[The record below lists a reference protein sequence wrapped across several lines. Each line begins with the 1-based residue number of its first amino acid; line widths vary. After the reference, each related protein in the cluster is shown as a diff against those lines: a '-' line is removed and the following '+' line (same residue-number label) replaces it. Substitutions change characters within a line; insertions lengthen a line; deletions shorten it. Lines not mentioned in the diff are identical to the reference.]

1 MDAHLRTVPTAPW
14 RRALVAL
21 AALVAVAAPAAAQLS
36 GAGAQSF
43 TEDDIGIYGPQTNDE
58 LGWTFAT
65 GDFDGD
71 GADDLAT
78 GVYLDDN
85 ATGSYVN
92 AGLVILRYGILGQG
106 LATNVS
112 FDLLSQFNGGSPD
125 PVEAGDLFGW
135 ALAAGDF
142 NGDGWDDLAVGGIGD
157 GPDNGG
163 AVQVHYGGSGGLDLS
178 GAQHRHQDS
187 PGIADDAEDNDLF
200 GYALAAGDFN
210 GDGFADLAIGVP
222 GEDTT
227 VPPGFFIADH
237 GVVHTL
243 YGSAPGLTT
252 AGSQYFHQD
261 VAGMADQREASD
273 RFGEALAAGDFN
285 GDGFADLAI
294 GVRGEDS
301 SAGGVAVLLGGA
313 SGLTVTGNAFW
324 TQDSAGV
331 PDAEE
336 DEDFFGD
343 ELAAGDFDHDGFAD
357 LAIGIP
363 WEDVDTPGGEIP
375 EAGAVQVLRGGASG
389 LTASGGSFWTQD
401 PLPGEVAIALFGY
414 AVAAGDFA
422 QDGWDDLAIGAS
434 LANVGHGPWE
444 GAVITVLGEAAAGG
458 LTAVGAGFWRQGV
471 DGLPGIGEQGDRFGS
486 GLATGDFDGNGAAD
500 LVIGA
505 PRESTVAVG
514 DGAEWVVYGESS
526 SPVLFSDG
534 FETGTT
540 GAWSD
545 TVP

>member
-1 MDAHLRTVPTAPW
+1 MDRHLGTVPW
-14 RRALVAL
+14 RRALVGLAAL
-21 AALVAVAAPAAAQLS
+21 AATAAPAAAQLS
-36 GAGAQSF
+36 GDGAQLF
-43 TEDDIGIYGPQTNDE
+43 TEDDIGIYGPQANDE
-58 LGWTFAT
+58 LGHMFAT

-78 GVYLDDN
+78 GVYHDDN
-85 ATGSYVN
+85 ATGSFPD
-92 AGLVILRYGILGQG
+92 AGLVILRYGMLGEG

-125 PVEAGDLFGW
+125 PVEAGDNFGF

-142 NGDGWDDLAVGGIGD
+142 NGDGWDDLAVGGLRD

-163 AVQVHYGGSGGLDLS
+163 AVQIHYGGPGGLDLS
-178 GAQHRHQDS
+178 GAQHWHQDS
-187 PGIADDAEDNDLF
+187 PGIADDAEANDLF

-222 GEDTT
+222 REDTLL
-227 VPPGFFIADH
+227 PGPFFMSDH

-243 YGSAPGLTT
+243 YGSAPGLTG

-261 VAGMADQREASD
+261 VAGMADERSESD
-273 RFGEALAAGDFN
+273 SFGGALAAGDFN

-294 GVRGEDS
+294 GVEGENFY
-301 SAGGVAVLLGGA
+301 AGGVAVLLGGA
-313 SGLTVTGNAFW
+313 SGLTVTGNTFW
-324 TQDSAGV
+324 SQDSAGV

-336 DEDFFGD
+336 ELDGFGWA
-343 ELAAGDFDHDGFAD
+343 LAAGDFDHDGFAD
-357 LAIGIP
+357 LAIAIP
-363 WEDVDTPGGEIP
+363 REGVDTPSGEIAN
-375 EAGAVQVLRGGASG
+375 AGAVQVLRGGASG
-389 LTASGGSFWTQD
+389 VTASGGSFWTQD
-401 PLPGEVAIALFGY
+401 PLPGEVADTNNFGW

-422 QDGWDDLAIGAS
+422 QDGWDDLAIGVS
-434 LANVGHGPWE
+434 RANVGHGDGE

-458 LTAVGAGFWRQGV
+458 LTAAGAGFWRQGV
-471 DGLPGIGEQGDRFGS
+471 DGLPGTGEQADRFGS

-534 FETGTT
+534 FESGGT